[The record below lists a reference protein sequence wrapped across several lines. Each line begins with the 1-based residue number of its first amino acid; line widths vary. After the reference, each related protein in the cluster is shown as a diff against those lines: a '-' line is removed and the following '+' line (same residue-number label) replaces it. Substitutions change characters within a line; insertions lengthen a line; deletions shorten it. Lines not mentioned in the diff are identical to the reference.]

1 MRRILIASTL
11 LAVAVPAVAAGP
23 SLTTRLFVEQAQP
36 GRSLRLTPVP
46 RRLRSGD
53 RIVVVVA
60 VPAGVGAR
68 LIQPMPH
75 ALRFTGALREPLA
88 VSVDGGLTFG
98 TLAALTV
105 ADVRGGERPARAD
118 DVTHLRWSLT
128 GTKPTRLSFR
138 AVVR

>member
-1 MRRILIASTL
+1 MRRLVIASAL
-11 LAVAVPAVAAGP
+11 VVVAVPATAVEP
-23 SLTTRLFVEQAQP
+23 SLTTRLFVERAQP
-36 GRSLRLTPVP
+36 GPGLRLAPVP

-68 LIQPMPH
+68 LIQPVPH
-75 ALRFTGALREPLA
+75 ALRFTGALREPLT
-88 VSVDGGLTFG
+88 VSVDGGLTFA

-105 ADVRGGERPARAD
+105 VTVRGGERAARAD

-128 GTKPTRLSFR
+128 GAPTRLSFR
-138 AVVR
+138 AMVR